1 MLVNSSCFKK
11 AMRVTTA
18 TVIIMALIVTM
29 TISITSVAVSV
40 GRPESVVVFIN
51 GEELHMDVPARII
64 NSRTMIPVRAVSEAL
79 GCYVEWFP
87 AEQQVIVFSP
97 YKIDDPLI
105 SMTIGNQIAEV
116 YEYDGK
122 HGGLIAAPMTIDSPP
137 VVIDGR
143 TLVPL
148 RFIAEGLGFEVSW
161 DQELFTVYI
170 SAWADGDIDCSM
182 IKLSADEARSIMRE
196 WLDAHPMEPPDALNI
211 EYDEYIE
218 EGEEYYWFTMD
229 NPERYW
235 LNFIVHKRT
244 GEVLLLFTPD
254 GLDTT
259 PSIFPP
265 DEWYSE
271 HYGDSR

>member
-29 TISITSVAVSV
+29 TISITSVVVAVAVSV
-40 GRPESVVVFIN
+40 GRPENVVVFIN

-87 AEQQVIVFSP
+87 VEQQVVVFSP

-105 SMTIGNQIAEV
+105 SMTIGNQMAEV
-116 YEYDGK
+116 YEYDGV
-122 HGGLIAAPMTIDSPP
+122 HGGLIAAPTIIDSPP

-148 RFIAEGLGFEVSW
+148 RFVAENFGFDVELY
-161 DQELFTVYI
+161 QEIQL
-170 SAWADGDIDCSM
+170 
-182 IKLSADEARSIMRE
+182 
-196 WLDAHPMEPPDALNI
+196 
-211 EYDEYIE
+211 
-218 EGEEYYWFTMD
+218 
-229 NPERYW
+229 
-235 LNFIVHKRT
+235 
-244 GEVLLLFTPD
+244 
-254 GLDTT
+254 
-259 PSIFPP
+259 
-265 DEWYSE
+265 
-271 HYGDSR
+271 YG